1 MGNSSGFVGLKLAD
15 YSPAL
20 ADDADGSIAT
30 TDEEA
35 VGAGAD
41 AGYFVAVEDVAG
53 FVIGEGDLGD
63 FEEVE

>member
-1 MGNSSGFVGLKLAD
+1 MGDSSGFVGLELPN
-15 YSPAL
+15 YLPAL
-20 ADDADGSIAT
+20 ADDADGPITA

-35 VGAGAD
+35 VGAGAN
-41 AGYFVAVEDVAG
+41 AGYFTAVEDVAG